1 MTYATALRH
10 AGINLEKTDE
20 YETYDFWGTTKS
32 GKRFYMYKAC
42 GAYGQKFTVNI
53 DGKIM
58 ATACLFRTAVRL
70 IKTN

>member
-1 MTYATALRH
+1 MTYLTALKH
-10 AGINLEKTDE
+10 AGVNVEKCDQ

-32 GKRFYMYKAC
+32 GKRFYMYKAG
-42 GAYGQKFTVNI
+42 GAYGEKFVVNI

-58 ATACLFRTAVRL
+58 ATACLFRTAVKL